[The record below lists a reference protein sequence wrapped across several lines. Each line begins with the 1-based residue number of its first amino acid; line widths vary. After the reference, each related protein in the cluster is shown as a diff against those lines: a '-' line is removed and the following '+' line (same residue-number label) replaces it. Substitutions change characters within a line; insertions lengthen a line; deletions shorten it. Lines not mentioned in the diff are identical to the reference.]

1 MSLIK
6 SMNKDKEGMT
16 NPWKTIS
23 VNKVYENP
31 WVVVDHHEVINP
43 NGNPGIYGTVGFKNI
58 AIAILPIDSDG
69 NITLVGQFRFPTLSY
84 SWEIPEGG
92 SPIGQ
97 NILINAAKELKEE
110 TGIIANSYT
119 ELFRC
124 HTSNS
129 VSNEFAIGY
138 LAQDLRYELS
148 EPEDTEELSIKRVKL
163 DELLR
168 MISRH
173 EITDALTIMC
183 AWKLKLNH
191 FSNV

>member
-1 MSLIK
+1 
-6 SMNKDKEGMT
+6 MNKDKEGMT